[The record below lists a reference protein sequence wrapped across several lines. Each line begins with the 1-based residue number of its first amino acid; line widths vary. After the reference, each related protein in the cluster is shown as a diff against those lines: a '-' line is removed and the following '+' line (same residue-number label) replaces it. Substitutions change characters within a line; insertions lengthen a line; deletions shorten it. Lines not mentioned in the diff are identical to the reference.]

1 MKRFITTLALVCIV
15 GSSSLCFGWGRDAH
29 AAIAYIAERH
39 LTPTA
44 KANIEKCIDGRSIVY
59 YASWL
64 DNHRAENKSWGKLA
78 HVAHYDIATC
88 EPIGK
93 PYKYMKS
100 TINKLK
106 KYRELP
112 DSTVKVSIYHLVHSL
127 GAYHC
132 PGHVAYYDCSGEK
145 PKRLITSSYDI
156 YLKPKKTR
164 MSYHK
169 LWDGGIVQMGQPGW
183 GYMDWGH
190 ALDSSVSQEYIDS
203 VTAGSLKDWMKD
215 IATRTQQ
222 EYKIYERAPYKD
234 SLCADDELSVVD
246 ADMMNDYY
254 EIAAKQILIGGLRMA
269 KIINDIFGE

>member
-127 GAYHC
+127 GDYHC

-145 PKRLITSSYDI
+145 PKKLITSSYDI

-269 KIINDIFGE
+269 KIINEIFGE

>member
-127 GAYHC
+127 GDYHC

-145 PKRLITSSYDI
+145 PKKLITSSYDI

-169 LWDGGIVQMGQPGW
+169 LWDGGIVQIGQPGW
-183 GYMDWGH
+183 GYIDWGH

>member
-127 GAYHC
+127 GDYHC

-164 MSYHK
+164 M
-169 LWDGGIVQMGQPGW
+169 
-183 GYMDWGH
+183 
-190 ALDSSVSQEYIDS
+190 
-203 VTAGSLKDWMKD
+203 
-215 IATRTQQ
+215 
-222 EYKIYERAPYKD
+222 
-234 SLCADDELSVVD
+234 
-246 ADMMNDYY
+246 N
-254 EIAAKQILIGGLRMA
+254 
-269 KIINDIFGE
+269 

>member
-127 GAYHC
+127 GDYHC

-145 PKRLITSSYDI
+145 PKKLITSSYDI

-164 MSYHK
+164 MNYHK
-169 LWDGGIVQMGQPGW
+169 LWDSGIVQMGQPGW

>member
-127 GAYHC
+127 GDYHC

-183 GYMDWGH
+183 GYIDWGH

>member
-127 GAYHC
+127 GDYHC

-164 MSYHK
+164 MNYHK
-169 LWDGGIVQMGQPGW
+169 LWDSGIVQMGQPGW
-183 GYMDWGH
+183 GYMDWEH